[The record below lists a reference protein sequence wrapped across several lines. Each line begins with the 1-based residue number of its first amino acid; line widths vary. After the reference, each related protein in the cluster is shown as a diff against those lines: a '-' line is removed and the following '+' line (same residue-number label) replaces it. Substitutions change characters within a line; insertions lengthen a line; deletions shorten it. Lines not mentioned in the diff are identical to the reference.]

1 MAMKKPKVIVTR
13 KLQDQVEKRM
23 MELFN
28 VDLSNAEYP
37 VSRKEL
43 LSAVKEAH
51 VLVPTIGDK
60 IDASLLSA
68 ASSNLKLIAN
78 YGAGYDHIDIKTAL
92 QRGIIVTNTPS
103 VLTTDTADMTMALI
117 LAIPRKLREGHEE
130 MQSGTWKGWSPSAM
144 IGMRIT
150 GKKLGILGMGRIG
163 QAIAK
168 RAKAFDLDINYHN
181 RRRLH
186 ENIEKS
192 LSATYWEDLE
202 EMLATVDILVVSASL
217 NQSSLYLLNSK
228 YLGKMKPT
236 AYLVNIS
243 RGEIIDQR
251 ALVRQLKDGRLGGA
265 GLDVYDS
272 EEVIG
277 SDFKSLKNVFLLPHM
292 GSSTLE
298 GRIEMGEKVII
309 NIKTYL
315 DGHRPPDQIVP
326 SML

>member
-1 MAMKKPKVIVTR
+1 MKKPKVIITR
-13 KLQDQVEKRM
+13 RLQDRVEKRM
-23 MELFN
+23 RELFN
-28 VDLSNAEYP
+28 VDLSDAEYP
-37 VSRKEL
+37 ISRQEL
-43 LSAVKEAH
+43 LSAVKEADI
-51 VLVPTIGDK
+51 LVPTIGDK
-60 IDASLLSA
+60 IDASILSA

-130 MQSGTWKGWSPSAM
+130 MQSGSWKGWSPSAM

-168 RAKAFDLDINYHN
+168 RARAFDLDINYHN

-186 ENIEKS
+186 QNIEES
-192 LSATYWEDLE
+192 LSATYWENLE
-202 EMLATVDILVVSASL
+202 EMLSTIDILVVSASL
-217 NQSSLYLLNSK
+217 NPSSLYLLDAK
-228 YLGKMKPT
+228 CLGRMKQS

-243 RGEIIDQR
+243 RGEIIDQK

-272 EEVIG
+272 EEIIG

-309 NIKTYL
+309 NIKTFI

>member
-1 MAMKKPKVIVTR
+1 MKKPKVIITR
-13 KLQDQVEKRM
+13 RLQDRVENRM
-23 MELFN
+23 KELFN
-28 VDLSNAEYP
+28 VDLSSAEYP
-37 VSRKEL
+37 LSKKEL
-43 LSAVKEAH
+43 LSAVKEADI
-51 VLVPTIGDK
+51 LVPTIGDK
-60 IDASLLSA
+60 IDASILSA
-68 ASSNLKLIAN
+68 AGSNLKLIAN

-130 MQSGTWKGWSPSAM
+130 MQSGNWKGWSPSAM

-168 RAKAFDLDINYHN
+168 RAIAFDLNINYHN

-192 LSATYWEDLE
+192 LSATYWENLE
-202 EMLATVDILVVSASL
+202 EMLAAVDILVVSASL
-217 NQSSLYLLNSK
+217 NPSSLYLLNAK
-228 YLGKMKPT
+228 CLGKMKHS
-236 AYLVNIS
+236 AYIVNIS
-243 RGEIIDQR
+243 RGEIIDQK
-251 ALVRQLKDGRLGGA
+251 ALVKQLKNGQLGGA

>member
-1 MAMKKPKVIVTR
+1 MKKPKVIITR
-13 KLQDQVEKRM
+13 RLQDRVEKRM
-23 MELFN
+23 REIFN
-28 VDLSNAEYP
+28 VDLSDAEYP
-37 VSRKEL
+37 ISRQEL
-43 LSAVKEAH
+43 LSAVKEADI
-51 VLVPTIGDK
+51 LVPTIGDK
-60 IDASLLSA
+60 IDASILSA

-130 MQSGTWKGWSPSAM
+130 MQSGSWKGWSPSAM

-186 ENIEKS
+186 QNIEES
-192 LSATYWEDLE
+192 LSATYWENLE
-202 EMLATVDILVVSASL
+202 EMLSTIDILVVSASL
-217 NQSSLYLLNSK
+217 NPSSLYLLDAK
-228 YLGKMKPT
+228 CLGRMKQT

-243 RGEIIDQR
+243 RGEIIDQK

-272 EEVIG
+272 EEIIG
-277 SDFKSLKNVFLLPHM
+277 SDFKRLKNVFLLPHM

-309 NIKTYL
+309 NIKTFI

>member
-1 MAMKKPKVIVTR
+1 MQKPKVIVTR

-186 ENIEKS
+186 KNIEKS

>member
-1 MAMKKPKVIVTR
+1 MKKPKVIVTR

>member
-1 MAMKKPKVIVTR
+1 MQKPKVIVTR

-92 QRGIIVTNTPS
+92 QRGIMVTNTPS

>member
-1 MAMKKPKVIVTR
+1 MKKPKVIVTR

-60 IDASLLSA
+60 IDAGLLSA

>member
-1 MAMKKPKVIVTR
+1 MKKPKVIITR
-13 KLQDQVEKRM
+13 RLQDRVEKRM
-23 MELFN
+23 RELFN
-28 VDLSNAEYP
+28 VDLSDAEYP
-37 VSRKEL
+37 ISRQEL
-43 LSAVKEAH
+43 LSAVREADI
-51 VLVPTIGDK
+51 LVPTIGDK
-60 IDASLLSA
+60 IDASVLSA

-130 MQSGTWKGWSPSAM
+130 MQSGSWKGWSPSAM

-186 ENIEKS
+186 QNIEES
-192 LSATYWEDLE
+192 LSATYWENLE
-202 EMLATVDILVVSASL
+202 EMLSTIDILVVSASL
-217 NQSSLYLLNSK
+217 NPSSLYLLDAK
-228 YLGKMKPT
+228 CLGRMKQT

-243 RGEIIDQR
+243 RGEIIDQK

-272 EEVIG
+272 EEIIG

-309 NIKTYL
+309 NIKTFI

>member
-1 MAMKKPKVIVTR
+1 MQKPKVIVTR

-37 VSRKEL
+37 LSRKEL

-150 GKKLGILGMGRIG
+150 GKKLGMLGMGRIG

-298 GRIEMGEKVII
+298 GRVEMGEKVII

>member
-1 MAMKKPKVIVTR
+1 MKKPKVIITR
-13 KLQDQVEKRM
+13 RLQDRVEKRM
-23 MELFN
+23 RELFN
-28 VDLSNAEYP
+28 VDLSDAEYP
-37 VSRKEL
+37 ISRQEL
-43 LSAVKEAH
+43 LSAVKEADI
-51 VLVPTIGDK
+51 LVPTIGDK
-60 IDASLLSA
+60 IDASILSA

-130 MQSGTWKGWSPSAM
+130 MQSGSWKGWSPSAM

-186 ENIEKS
+186 QNIEES
-192 LSATYWEDLE
+192 LSATYWENLE
-202 EMLATVDILVVSASL
+202 EMLSTIDILVVSASL
-217 NQSSLYLLNSK
+217 NPSSLYLLDAK
-228 YLGKMKPT
+228 CLARMKQT

-243 RGEIIDQR
+243 RGEIIDQK

-272 EEVIG
+272 EEIIG

-309 NIKTYL
+309 NIKTFI

>member
-1 MAMKKPKVIVTR
+1 MKKPKVIITR
-13 KLQDQVEKRM
+13 RLQDRVEKRM
-23 MELFN
+23 KELFN
-28 VDLSNAEYP
+28 VDLSSAEYP
-37 VSRKEL
+37 VSKKEL
-43 LSAVKEAH
+43 LSAVKEADI
-51 VLVPTIGDK
+51 LVPTIGDK
-60 IDASLLSA
+60 IDASILSA
-68 ASSNLKLIAN
+68 AGSNLKLIAN

-130 MQSGTWKGWSPSAM
+130 MQSGNWKGWSPSAM

-168 RAKAFDLDINYHN
+168 RAIAFDLDINYHN

-186 ENIEKS
+186 ENIEKI
-192 LSATYWEDLE
+192 LSATYWENLE
-202 EMLATVDILVVSASL
+202 EMLAAVDILVVSASL
-217 NQSSLYLLNSK
+217 NPSSLYLLNAK
-228 YLGKMKPT
+228 YLGKMKQS
-236 AYLVNIS
+236 AYIVNIS
-243 RGEIIDQR
+243 RGEIIDQK
-251 ALVRQLKDGRLGGA
+251 ALVKQLKNGLLGGA

>member
-1 MAMKKPKVIVTR
+1 MKKHKVIITR
-13 KLQDQVEKRM
+13 RLQDRVEKRM
-23 MELFN
+23 RELFN
-28 VDLSNAEYP
+28 VNLSDSEYP
-37 VSRKEL
+37 ISRQEL
-43 LSAVKEAH
+43 LSAVKEADI
-51 VLVPTIGDK
+51 LVPTIGDK
-60 IDASLLSA
+60 IDASILSA

-130 MQSGTWKGWSPSAM
+130 MQSGNWKGWSPSAM

-186 ENIEKS
+186 KNIEES
-192 LSATYWEDLE
+192 LSASYWENLE
-202 EMLATVDILVVSASL
+202 EMLSKIDILVVSASL
-217 NQSSLYLLNSK
+217 NPSSLYLLNAK
-228 YLGKMKPT
+228 CLGKMKQT

-243 RGEIIDQR
+243 RGEIIDQK
-251 ALVRQLKDGRLGGA
+251 ALVRQLKDGKLGGA

-272 EEVIG
+272 EEIIG

-309 NIKTYL
+309 NIKTFV

>member
-1 MAMKKPKVIVTR
+1 MQKPKVIVTR

-251 ALVRQLKDGRLGGA
+251 ALVRQLKDGQLGGA

>member
-1 MAMKKPKVIVTR
+1 MKKPKVIITR
-13 KLQDQVEKRM
+13 RLQDRVEKRM
-23 MELFN
+23 KELFN
-28 VDLSNAEYP
+28 VDLSSAEYP
-37 VSRKEL
+37 ISKQEL
-43 LSAVKEAH
+43 LSAVKDAEI
-51 VLVPTIGDK
+51 LVPTIGDK
-60 IDASLLSA
+60 IDASILSA
-68 ASSNLKLIAN
+68 ASSKLKLIAN

-130 MQSGTWKGWSPSAM
+130 MQSGNWKGWSPSAM

-168 RAKAFDLDINYHN
+168 RARAFDLNINYHN

-186 ENIEKS
+186 KNIEKS
-192 LSATYWEDLE
+192 LSATYWENLE
-202 EMLATVDILVVSASL
+202 EMLSAVDILVVSASL
-217 NQSSLYLLNSK
+217 NPSSLYLLNAK
-228 YLGKMKPT
+228 CLGKMKHN

-243 RGEIIDQR
+243 RGEIIDQK

>member
-1 MAMKKPKVIVTR
+1 MCIR
-13 KLQDQVEKRM
+13 D
-23 MELFN
+23 
-28 VDLSNAEYP
+28 S
-37 VSRKEL
+37 
-43 LSAVKEAH
+43 
-51 VLVPTIGDK
+51 
-60 IDASLLSA
+60 
-68 ASSNLKLIAN
+68 
-78 YGAGYDHIDIKTAL
+78 IKTAS

-130 MQSGTWKGWSPSAM
+130 MQSGNWKGWSPSAM

-168 RAKAFDLDINYHN
+168 RARAFDLNINYHN

-186 ENIEKS
+186 KNIEKS
-192 LSATYWEDLE
+192 LSATYWENLE
-202 EMLATVDILVVSASL
+202 EMLSAIDILVISASL
-217 NQSSLYLLNSK
+217 NSSSLYLLNAK
-228 YLGKMKPT
+228 YLGKMKHS

-243 RGEIIDQR
+243 RGEIIDQK

>member
-1 MAMKKPKVIVTR
+1 MKKPKVIITR
-13 KLQDQVEKRM
+13 RLQDRVEKRM
-23 MELFN
+23 KELFN
-28 VDLSNAEYP
+28 VDLSSAEYP
-37 VSRKEL
+37 LSKKEL
-43 LSAVKEAH
+43 LSAVKEADI
-51 VLVPTIGDK
+51 LVPTIGDK
-60 IDASLLSA
+60 IDASILSA
-68 ASSNLKLIAN
+68 AGSNLKLIAN

-130 MQSGTWKGWSPSAM
+130 MQSGNWKGWSPSAM

-168 RAKAFDLDINYHN
+168 RAIAFDLDINYHN

-192 LSATYWEDLE
+192 LSATYWENLE
-202 EMLATVDILVVSASL
+202 EMLAAVDILVVSASL
-217 NQSSLYLLNSK
+217 NPSSLYLLNAK
-228 YLGKMKPT
+228 CLGKMKHS

-243 RGEIIDQR
+243 RGEIIDQK
-251 ALVRQLKDGRLGGA
+251 ALVKQLKNGQLGGA

>member
-1 MAMKKPKVIVTR
+1 MKKPKVIITR
-13 KLQDQVEKRM
+13 RLQDRVEKRM
-23 MELFN
+23 KELFN
-28 VDLSNAEYP
+28 VDLSGAEYP
-37 VSRKEL
+37 ISKQEL
-43 LSAVKEAH
+43 LSAVKDAEI
-51 VLVPTIGDK
+51 LVPTIGDK
-60 IDASLLSA
+60 IDASILSA
-68 ASSNLKLIAN
+68 ASSKLKLIAN

-130 MQSGTWKGWSPSAM
+130 MQSGNWKGWSPSAM

-168 RAKAFDLDINYHN
+168 RAIAFDLDINYHN

-192 LSATYWEDLE
+192 LSATYWENLE
-202 EMLATVDILVVSASL
+202 EMLAAVDILVVSASL
-217 NQSSLYLLNSK
+217 NPSSLYLLNAK
-228 YLGKMKPT
+228 CLGKMKHS
-236 AYLVNIS
+236 AYIVNIS
-243 RGEIIDQR
+243 RGEIIDQK
-251 ALVRQLKDGRLGGA
+251 ALVKQLKNGQLGGA

>member
-1 MAMKKPKVIVTR
+1 MKKPKVIITR
-13 KLQDQVEKRM
+13 RLQDRVEKRM
-23 MELFN
+23 KELFN
-28 VDLSNAEYP
+28 VDLSSAEYP
-37 VSRKEL
+37 VSKKEL
-43 LSAVKEAH
+43 LSAVKEADI
-51 VLVPTIGDK
+51 LVPTIGDK
-60 IDASLLSA
+60 IDASILSA
-68 ASSNLKLIAN
+68 AGSNLKLIAN

-130 MQSGTWKGWSPSAM
+130 MQSGNWKGWSPSAM

-168 RAKAFDLDINYHN
+168 RAIAFDLDINYHN

-192 LSATYWEDLE
+192 LSAKYWENLE
-202 EMLATVDILVVSASL
+202 EMLAAVDILVVSASL
-217 NQSSLYLLNSK
+217 NPSSLYLLNAK
-228 YLGKMKPT
+228 YLGKMKQS
-236 AYLVNIS
+236 AYIVNIS
-243 RGEIIDQR
+243 RGEIIDQK
-251 ALVRQLKDGRLGGA
+251 ALVKQLKNGLLGGA

>member
-1 MAMKKPKVIVTR
+1 MKKPKVIITR
-13 KLQDQVEKRM
+13 RLQDRVEKRM
-23 MELFN
+23 RELFN
-28 VDLSNAEYP
+28 VNLSEAEYP
-37 VSRKEL
+37 ISRQEL
-43 LSAVKEAH
+43 LSSVKEADI
-51 VLVPTIGDK
+51 LVPTIGDK
-60 IDASLLSA
+60 IDASILSA

-130 MQSGTWKGWSPSAM
+130 MQSGSWKGWSPSAM

-186 ENIEKS
+186 QNIEED
-192 LSATYWEDLE
+192 LSARYWENLE
-202 EMLATVDILVVSASL
+202 EMLSTIDILVVSASL
-217 NQSSLYLLNSK
+217 NPSSLYLLNAK
-228 YLGKMKPT
+228 CLGKMKKT

-243 RGEIIDQR
+243 RGEIIDQK
-251 ALVRQLKDGRLGGA
+251 ALVRQLKDGQLGGA

-272 EEVIG
+272 EEIIS

-309 NIKTYL
+309 NIKTFI

>member
-1 MAMKKPKVIVTR
+1 MKKPKVIITR
-13 KLQDQVEKRM
+13 RLQDRVEKRM
-23 MELFN
+23 RELFN
-28 VDLSNAEYP
+28 VNLSDAEYP
-37 VSRKEL
+37 ISRKEL
-43 LSAVKEAH
+43 LSAVKEADI
-51 VLVPTIGDK
+51 LVPTIGDK
-60 IDASLLSA
+60 IDASILSA

-130 MQSGTWKGWSPSAM
+130 MQSGNWKGWSPSAM

-186 ENIEKS
+186 KNIEES
-192 LSATYWEDLE
+192 LSATYWENLE
-202 EMLATVDILVVSASL
+202 EMLSTIDILVVSASL
-217 NQSSLYLLNSK
+217 NPSSLYLLNAK
-228 YLGKMKPT
+228 CLGKMKQT

-243 RGEIIDQR
+243 RGEIIDQK
-251 ALVRQLKDGRLGGA
+251 ALVRQLKDGQLGGA

-272 EEVIG
+272 EEIIG

-309 NIKTYL
+309 NIKTFI

>member
-1 MAMKKPKVIVTR
+1 MQKPKVIVTR

-28 VDLSNAEYP
+28 VNLSNAEYP

-43 LSAVKEAH
+43 LSAIKEAH

>member
-1 MAMKKPKVIVTR
+1 MQKPKVIVTR

-28 VDLSNAEYP
+28 VELSNAEYP

-192 LSATYWEDLE
+192 LSATYWENLE

-298 GRIEMGEKVII
+298 GRVEMGEKVII

>member
-1 MAMKKPKVIVTR
+1 MKKPKVIITR
-13 KLQDQVEKRM
+13 RLQDRVEKRM
-23 MELFN
+23 RELFN
-28 VDLSNAEYP
+28 VNLSDAEYP
-37 VSRKEL
+37 ISRQEL
-43 LSAVKEAH
+43 LSAVKKADI
-51 VLVPTIGDK
+51 LVPTIGDK
-60 IDASLLSA
+60 IDASILSA
-68 ASSNLKLIAN
+68 AGSNLKLIAN

-130 MQSGTWKGWSPSAM
+130 MQSGSWKGWSPSAM

-186 ENIEKS
+186 QNIEES
-192 LSATYWEDLE
+192 LSATYWENLE
-202 EMLATVDILVVSASL
+202 EMLSTIDILVVSASL
-217 NQSSLYLLNSK
+217 NPSSLYLLDAK
-228 YLGKMKPT
+228 CLGRMKQS

-243 RGEIIDQR
+243 RGEIIDQK
-251 ALVRQLKDGRLGGA
+251 ALVRQLKEGRLGGA

-272 EEVIG
+272 EEIIG

-309 NIKTYL
+309 NIKTFI

>member
-1 MAMKKPKVIVTR
+1 M
-13 KLQDQVEKRM
+13 
-23 MELFN
+23 
-28 VDLSNAEYP
+28 
-37 VSRKEL
+37 
-43 LSAVKEAH
+43 
-51 VLVPTIGDK
+51 
-60 IDASLLSA
+60 SA

-168 RAKAFDLDINYHN
+168 RAKAFDLDIHYHN

>member
-1 MAMKKPKVIVTR
+1 MSFLQRVDSSKHR
-13 KLQDQVEKRM
+13 KLTEKQ
-23 MELFN
+23 EKFL
-28 VDLSNAEYP
+28 DALSG
-37 VSRKEL
+37 
-43 LSAVKEAH
+43 EAS
-51 VLVPTIGDK
+51 G
-60 IDASLLSA
+60 
-68 ASSNLKLIAN
+68 
-78 YGAGYDHIDIKTAL
+78 DIKTAL

-130 MQSGTWKGWSPSAM
+130 MQSGNWKGWSPSAM

-168 RAKAFDLDINYHN
+168 RARAFDLKINYHN

-186 ENIEKS
+186 KNIEKS
-192 LSATYWEDLE
+192 LSATYWENLE
-202 EMLATVDILVVSASL
+202 EMLSAVDILVVSASL
-217 NQSSLYLLNSK
+217 NSSSLYLLNAK
-228 YLGKMKPT
+228 CLGKMKPS

-243 RGEIIDQR
+243 RGEIIDQK

>member
-1 MAMKKPKVIVTR
+1 MKKPKVIITR
-13 KLQDQVEKRM
+13 RLQDRVEKRM
-23 MELFN
+23 RELFN
-28 VDLSNAEYP
+28 VDLSDAEYP
-37 VSRKEL
+37 ISRQEL
-43 LSAVKEAH
+43 LSAVKKADI
-51 VLVPTIGDK
+51 LVPTIGDK
-60 IDASLLSA
+60 IDASILSA
-68 ASSNLKLIAN
+68 ANSNLKLIAN

-130 MQSGTWKGWSPSAM
+130 MQSGSWKGWSPSAM

-186 ENIEKS
+186 QNIEES
-192 LSATYWEDLE
+192 LSATYWENLE
-202 EMLATVDILVVSASL
+202 EMLSKIDILVVSASL
-217 NQSSLYLLNSK
+217 NPSSLYLLDAK
-228 YLGKMKPT
+228 CLGRMKQT

-243 RGEIIDQR
+243 RGEIIDQK

-272 EEVIG
+272 EEIIG

-309 NIKTYL
+309 NIKTFI

>member
-1 MAMKKPKVIVTR
+1 MKKPKVIITR

-37 VSRKEL
+37 LSRKEL
-43 LSAVKEAH
+43 FSAVKEAH

-68 ASSNLKLIAN
+68 ASSDLKLIAN

-202 EMLATVDILVVSASL
+202 EMLATIDILVVSASL

-228 YLGKMKPT
+228 CLRKMKPT

-243 RGEIIDQR
+243 RGEIIDQK
-251 ALVRQLKDGRLGGA
+251 ALVRQLKDGQLGGA

>member
-1 MAMKKPKVIVTR
+1 MKKPKVIITR
-13 KLQDQVEKRM
+13 RLQDRVENRM
-23 MELFN
+23 KELFN
-28 VDLSNAEYP
+28 VDLSSAEYP
-37 VSRKEL
+37 VSKKEL
-43 LSAVKEAH
+43 LSAVKEAD

-60 IDASLLSA
+60 IDASILSA
-68 ASSNLKLIAN
+68 AGSNLKLIAN

-130 MQSGTWKGWSPSAM
+130 MQSGNWKGWSPSAM

-168 RAKAFDLDINYHN
+168 RAIAFDLDINYHN

-186 ENIEKS
+186 ENIEKT
-192 LSATYWEDLE
+192 LSAKYWENLE
-202 EMLATVDILVVSASL
+202 EMLAAVDILVVSASL
-217 NQSSLYLLNSK
+217 NPSSLYLLNAK
-228 YLGKMKPT
+228 YLGKMKHS
-236 AYLVNIS
+236 AYIVNIS
-243 RGEIIDQR
+243 RGEIIDQK
-251 ALVRQLKDGRLGGA
+251 ALVKQLKNGLLGGA

>member
-1 MAMKKPKVIVTR
+1 MKKPKVIITR
-13 KLQDQVEKRM
+13 RLQDRVEKRM
-23 MELFN
+23 KELFN
-28 VDLSNAEYP
+28 VDLSSAEYP
-37 VSRKEL
+37 LSKKEL
-43 LSAVKEAH
+43 LSAVKEADI
-51 VLVPTIGDK
+51 LVPTIGDK
-60 IDASLLSA
+60 IDASILSA
-68 ASSNLKLIAN
+68 AGSNLKLIAN

-130 MQSGTWKGWSPSAM
+130 MQSGNWKGWSPSAM

-168 RAKAFDLDINYHN
+168 RAIAFDLDINYHN

-192 LSATYWEDLE
+192 LSATYWENLE
-202 EMLATVDILVVSASL
+202 EMLAAVDILVVSASL
-217 NQSSLYLLNSK
+217 NPSSLYLLNAK
-228 YLGKMKPT
+228 CLGKMKHS
-236 AYLVNIS
+236 AYIVNIS
-243 RGEIIDQR
+243 RGEIIDQK
-251 ALVRQLKDGRLGGA
+251 ALVKQLKNGQLGGA

>member
-1 MAMKKPKVIVTR
+1 MKKPKVIVTR

-23 MELFN
+23 LELFN

-37 VSRKEL
+37 VSKKEL
-43 LSAVKEAH
+43 LAAVKEAH

-60 IDASLLSA
+60 IDASILSA

-130 MQSGTWKGWSPSAM
+130 MQSGNWKGWSPSAM

-228 YLGKMKPT
+228 YLGKMKHT

>member
-1 MAMKKPKVIVTR
+1 MKKPKVIITR
-13 KLQDQVEKRM
+13 RLQGRVEKRM
-23 MELFN
+23 RELFN
-28 VDLSNAEYP
+28 VSLSDAEYP
-37 VSRKEL
+37 ISRQEL
-43 LSAVKEAH
+43 LSSVKEADI
-51 VLVPTIGDK
+51 LVPTIGDK
-60 IDASLLSA
+60 IDASILSA

-130 MQSGTWKGWSPSAM
+130 MQSGSWKGWSPSAM

-186 ENIEKS
+186 QNIEEG
-192 LSATYWEDLE
+192 LSATYWENLE
-202 EMLATVDILVVSASL
+202 EMLSTIDILVVSASL
-217 NQSSLYLLNSK
+217 NPSSLYLLNAK
-228 YLGKMKPT
+228 CLGRMKPT

-243 RGEIIDQR
+243 RGEIIDQK
-251 ALVRQLKDGRLGGA
+251 ALVRQLKDGQLGGA

-272 EEVIG
+272 EEIIG
-277 SDFKSLKNVFLLPHM
+277 SDFKGLKNVFLLPHM

-309 NIKTYL
+309 NIKTFI

>member
-1 MAMKKPKVIVTR
+1 MKKPKVIITR
-13 KLQDQVEKRM
+13 RLEDRVEKRM
-23 MELFN
+23 RELFN
-28 VDLSNAEYP
+28 VNLSQAEYP
-37 VSRKEL
+37 ISRQEL
-43 LSAVKEAH
+43 LSSIKEADI
-51 VLVPTIGDK
+51 LVPTIGDR
-60 IDASLLSA
+60 IDASILSA

-130 MQSGTWKGWSPSAM
+130 MQSGSWKGWSPSAM

-186 ENIEKS
+186 KNIEEG
-192 LSATYWEDLE
+192 LSATYWENLE
-202 EMLATVDILVVSASL
+202 EMLSTIDILVVSASL
-217 NQSSLYLLNSK
+217 NPSSLYLLDAK
-228 YLGKMKPT
+228 CLGKMKRT

-243 RGEIIDQR
+243 RGEIIDQK
-251 ALVRQLKDGRLGGA
+251 ALVRQLKDGQLGGA

-272 EEVIG
+272 EEIIG

-309 NIKTYL
+309 NIKTFI

>member
-1 MAMKKPKVIVTR
+1 MKKPKVIITR
-13 KLQDQVEKRM
+13 RLQDRVEKRM
-23 MELFN
+23 RE
-28 VDLSNAEYP
+28 LSNVNLSDAEYP
-37 VSRKEL
+37 ISRKEL
-43 LSAVKEAH
+43 LSAVKEADI
-51 VLVPTIGDK
+51 LVPTIGDK
-60 IDASLLSA
+60 IDASILSA

-130 MQSGTWKGWSPSAM
+130 MQSGNWKGWSPSAM

-186 ENIEKS
+186 QNIEES
-192 LSATYWEDLE
+192 LSATYWENLE
-202 EMLATVDILVVSASL
+202 EMLSTIDILVVSASL
-217 NQSSLYLLNSK
+217 NPSSLYLLDAK
-228 YLGKMKPT
+228 CLGKMKQT

-243 RGEIIDQR
+243 RGEIIDQK

-272 EEVIG
+272 EEIIG

-309 NIKTYL
+309 NIKTFI

>member
-1 MAMKKPKVIVTR
+1 
-13 KLQDQVEKRM
+13 M

-51 VLVPTIGDK
+51 ILVPTIGDK

-103 VLTTDTADMTMALI
+103 VLTTDTADMTMALV

-202 EMLATVDILVVSASL
+202 EMLATIDILVVSASL

-251 ALVRQLKDGRLGGA
+251 ALVRQLKDGLLGGA

>member
-1 MAMKKPKVIVTR
+1 MQKPKVIVTR

-43 LSAVKEAH
+43 LSSVKEAH

-92 QRGIIVTNTPS
+92 QRGIIVTNITS

-130 MQSGTWKGWSPSAM
+130 MQSGNWKGWSPSAM

-168 RAKAFDLDINYHN
+168 RAMAFDLDINYHN

>member
-1 MAMKKPKVIVTR
+1 MKKPKVIVTR

-186 ENIEKS
+186 KNIENS